1 MNLPNKITTFRMV
14 MVIALVI
21 IMLFPY
27 QDVGANI
34 PMVFGEVNAIY
45 FTALI
50 LFVVAALSDAFD
62 GYFARKLNLVTNLGK
77 FLDPIADKLLVNS
90 LLIILLVPQVILGE
104 DTTQMQIHILAVVLM
119 IGRDL
124 IVDALRLVAANQNKV
139 LAANIG
145 GKIKTVLQMV
155 AIPAVLLNNWPF
167 SYITTTINIAE
178 ILVWLATAAS
188 VISGIIYLVQNR
200 YVLKEAHT
208 DE

>member
-27 QDVGANI
+27 QAVGANI

-104 DTTQMQIHILAVVLM
+104 DTTQMQIPILAVVLM

-167 SYITTTINIAE
+167 SYITKI
-178 ILVWLATAAS
+178 
-188 VISGIIYLVQNR
+188 GR
-200 YVLKEAHT
+200 AHV
-208 DE
+208 